1 MNSYINDINRIKS
14 LLAYAVIDTPSEE
27 FYDTLNSLVS
37 TICNTPI
44 SLISFIDDERQ
55 WYKSKIGMDVEE
67 LPVEDTICQYTLLE
81 DDILE
86 IPDTLQDGRLI
97 NNPHVQIENGIR
109 FYAGISLRAEDG
121 YAIGSVC
128 AADFKP
134 QHLTDMQKQAL
145 RDIAKMIMIHLEAKR
160 RNEEMEGE
168 LQHVLQEKIEVSE
181 RQIQLQEKVYNNLFE
196 AISQSNAIIEFS
208 KDGTIL
214 NLNSHFAEMMGYT
227 VEELIGQKHTIF
239 LTETLNESNDLIWQK
254 LISGKPYSG
263 KFKRKSKDG
272 TTIWVR
278 SSYSPVIDL
287 EGEITKITNI
297 SIDITNDV
305 LAIDALEELSRQKDN
320 FLANISHEL
329 RSPIHAILGFT
340 DLLIEEEGDQK
351 KQKQLQSIKT
361 AGDNLL
367 HLVNGILDLSKIEA
381 GLFQFDRIRFHL
393 TDTIEN
399 VFSVLGVKAAQK
411 RLRFNYE
418 IAPEIPAFLTGD
430 PHRLTQVLINLL
442 DNALKFTSE
451 GAIKLTV
458 SADWKG
464 LSKVALTFV
473 VSDTGIGIPEDKLE
487 SIFGRFTQAEENT
500 IRKYGGTGLGL
511 NICKLLVEKQG
522 GTISV
527 SSKSGEYTH
536 FTFELLFEVPKEQE
550 QVETPSASADYSDL
564 RGKILMCE
572 DNEANSMLAQQL
584 FGSTGIE
591 LDIAKNGK
599 AGVELFQQKT
609 YDLVLMDI
617 QMPEMDGYQ
626 ATEYIRRELS
636 SNIPIIALTA
646 HSVSKEK
653 EKCLAAGMND
663 YLPKPFKKAELFDK
677 IRQWIQTEREGEG
690 EGERG
695 GGESVAGWQSQ
706 RVDESLVGSG
716 KFAFSL
722 DMIREASNGSKEF
735 ENQMLKLF
743 LKESADVMEEIKTR
757 YQEQDWKTI
766 SKRAHK
772 LKSSFGM
779 FEMETAVLN
788 YLEHEITP
796 EGAKEHIEA
805 LENQIRL
812 AHQHIHTLMN

>member
-1 MNSYINDINRIKS
+1 MNSYIKDINRIKS

-55 WYKSKIGMDVEE
+55 WYKSKIGMDVVE

-81 DDILE
+81 EDIME
-86 IPDTLQDGRLI
+86 IPDTLQDGRLVG
-97 NNPHVQIENGIR
+97 NPHVQAENGIR

-145 RDIAKMIMIHLEAKR
+145 RDIAKMIMIHLEAKK

-168 LQHVLQEKIEVSE
+168 LQNVLQEKIEISE

-208 KDGTIL
+208 KEGTIL
-214 NLNSHFAEMMGYT
+214 NLNTQFAEMMGYA

-239 LTETLNESNDLIWQK
+239 LTETLAESNDLIWQK
-254 LISGKPYSG
+254 LLSGKPYAG
-263 KFKRKSKDG
+263 KFKRKHKDG
-272 TTIWVR
+272 NTIWMQ
-278 SSYSPVIDL
+278 SSYSPVIDM
-287 EGEITKITNI
+287 EGEITKITTI
-297 SIDITNDV
+297 SVDITNDV
-305 LAIDALEELSRQKDN
+305 LAINALEELSKQKDH

-340 DLLIEEEGDQK
+340 DLLIEGEGDQK
-351 KQKQLQSIKT
+351 KQKQLQSVKT

-367 HLVNGILDLSKIEA
+367 YLVNGILDLSKIEA
-381 GLFQFDRIRFHL
+381 GLFQFDLIRFHL
-393 TDTIEN
+393 ADTIEN
-399 VFSVLGVKAAQK
+399 VFSVLGGKAAQK
-411 RLRFNYE
+411 GLRFNYE
-418 IAPEIPAFLTGD
+418 IAPEIPAFVTGD
-430 PHRLTQVLINLL
+430 PHRLTQILINLL

-451 GAIKLTV
+451 GGVKLTV

-464 LSKVALTFV
+464 LNKVALTFV
-473 VSDTGIGIPEDKLE
+473 VSDTGIGIPENKLE

-500 IRKYGGTGLGL
+500 TRKYGGTGLGL

-527 SSKSGEYTH
+527 SSKSGEYTK

-550 QVETPSASADYSDL
+550 QAESRSATVDYSDL

-584 FGSTGIE
+584 FASTGIE
-591 LDIAKNGK
+591 LDIAKNGRE
-599 AGVELFQQKT
+599 GVELFRQKA

-626 ATEYIRRELS
+626 ATGYIRNELS
-636 SNIPIIALTA
+636 SGIPIIALTA

-653 EKCLAAGMND
+653 EKCIAAGMND
-663 YLPKPFKKAELFDK
+663 YLPKPFKKNELFDK
-677 IRQWIQTEREGEG
+677 VRQWIRTEREA
-690 EGERG
+690 EREFPADLQITEALIDSG
-695 GGESVAGWQSQ
+695 G
-706 RVDESLVGSG
+706 
-716 KFAFSL
+716 FAFSL
-722 DMIREASNGSKEF
+722 DMIRDASNGNRNF
-735 ENQMLKLF
+735 ENQMLALF
-743 LKESADVMEEIKTR
+743 LKESADVLEEIKTCYR
-757 YQEQDWKTI
+757 EQDWKTI

-779 FEMETAVLN
+779 FEMDTAILN
-788 YLEHEITP
+788 YLEHEISP
-796 EGAKEHIEA
+796 DGAKEQIEL
-805 LENQIRL
+805 LEKQVNQS
-812 AHQHIHTLMN
+812 HQRIHSLMNQNG